1 MPNRLGLA
9 KAAGKVKAGT
19 DFTVEAIRT
28 KEAKL
33 VFLASDASLNTKKRV
48 LDKAA
53 FYEVQVLEVFDTET
67 LSRAIG
73 RSNIKA
79 LALTDQG
86 FANMFKK

>member
-1 MPNRLGLA
+1 MPSRLGLA

>member
-1 MPNRLGLA
+1 MPSRLGLA

-19 DFTVEAIRT
+19 DFTVEAIRS